1 MDALC
6 GTQEIGNHGKTVVGD
21 VIPRKVERGE
31 AVAVLKKEQQMTQPL
46 VINGVVAKTEGEER
60 LRLRDPAESGHVT
73 VTEARNDSL
82 PSFGRGVVQ
91 HECG

>member
-1 MDALC
+1 MDVLC

-21 VIPRKVERGE
+21 VILRKVERGE
-31 AVAVLKKEQQMTQPL
+31 AVAVLKKEQQMAQPL